1 MAAPTRF
8 EWLYSGKAF
17 FAGMLAFYLALFLQ
31 LPNPYWSFATVYI
44 VSHPLSGATRSK
56 GVYRAIGTAIGAA
69 VALLLVS
76 ALAES
81 PMLLVFALGTWM
93 GVSLYLSLGNNT
105 PSAYAFL
112 LASYTAPLIAIPA
125 ILAPGSIFDI
135 AVARTE
141 EILLGIVCAS
151 VVSTVLF
158 PSRVS
163 PLFHARVASL
173 LKDAGDW
180 TGQRLRHLDRS
191 APPPLR
197 LRLLNDVLALDA
209 LITHL
214 SYDSTRDGQAEEAR
228 QIRMRMTLL
237 LPQVAS
243 LSDALVALD
252 GRADTRDGGLQDVLD
267 ATIAWMHEGTTA
279 SITTGDVLRTRCGA
293 LRLTTAMTTPGAH
306 ALHRHATERLT
317 DVIDLW
323 RDVLLLHTAFTEHRP
338 QPTPLIYRA
347 HTLDHRARHDDLRAR
362 LLAAASPAMAVIAT
376 GWLWLLTDWPGG
388 AGGVVLVA
396 IATAFFA
403 ASDDPAPQVRRFLVW
418 QAISVVTAGTYLF
431 LVLPRITTFMG
442 VVAAMAPFFLVL
454 GAFTGR
460 PSMTTGIVLVT
471 SQTVSA
477 IALQNNAAVGFED
490 FANSATGMMLG
501 LGFALAWTLVTR
513 PLGGDSAAH
522 RLGLANARDLALLAQ
537 PASAPKQVA
546 RATRVLDRTMQWL
559 PRIALATGE
568 SLVRMDAVRDM
579 RLCLALLDLQRI
591 ARGAA
596 TDIDDV
602 LARSRAWLL
611 DCVARRTRIDPP
623 DALLTL
629 IDAAAMHRGDGDGQ
643 LATLLIAYR
652 LALSEPVSPL
662 RISPAL
668 P

>member
-1 MAAPTRF
+1 MGAPTRF

-56 GVYRAIGTAIGAA
+56 GVYRAIGTVIGAA

-93 GVSLYLSLGNNT
+93 GMSLYLSLGNNT

-112 LASYTAPLIAIPA
+112 LASYTAPLIAVPA

-180 TGQRLRHLDRS
+180 VGQRLRHLDRS

-209 LITHL
+209 LTTHL

-243 LSDALVALD
+243 LSDALIALD
-252 GRADTRDGGLQDVLD
+252 GRTGIRDGGLQDVLD
-267 ATIAWMHEGTTA
+267 ATVAWMHEGTA
-279 SITTGDVLRTRCGA
+279 AGVATGNILRTRCGE
-293 LRLTTAMTTPGAH
+293 LPTTH
-306 ALHRHATERLT
+306 ILHRHATERLA
-317 DVIDLW
+317 DLIDLW
-323 RDVLLLHTAFTEHRP
+323 QDVLLLHAAFTEHRP
-338 QPTPLIYRA
+338 QPAALGYRV
-347 HTLDHRARHDDLRAR
+347 HSLDHRARHDDRRVR
-362 LLAAASPAMAVIAT
+362 LLAAASPAMAMIAT

-388 AGGVVLVA
+388 SGGVVLVA

-403 ASDDPAPQVRRFLVW
+403 ASDDPAPQVRRFLAW

-431 LVLPRITTFMG
+431 YVLPQVTTFTG
-442 VVAAMAPFFLVL
+442 VVAVMAPFFLIL

-471 SQTVSA
+471 SQTISA

-490 FANSATGMMLG
+490 FVNSATGMMLG
-501 LGFALAWTLVTR
+501 LSFALAWTLVTR
-513 PLGGDSAAH
+513 PLGGDSAAR

-537 PASAPKQVA
+537 PASAPRQVA

-579 RLCLALLDLQRI
+579 RLCLALLDLQRV

-602 LARSRAWLL
+602 LARSKAWLL
-611 DCVARRTRIDPP
+611 DGVAQRARVDPP
-623 DALLTL
+623 DALLAR
-629 IDAAAMHRGDGDGQ
+629 IDDAATHRLHGDDKV
-643 LATLLIAYR
+643 AALLIAYR
-652 LALSEPVSPL
+652 LALSPPIPSSS
-662 RISPAL
+662 ISPAL

>member
-1 MAAPTRF
+1 MGAPTRF

-56 GVYRAIGTAIGAA
+56 GVYRAIGTVIGAA
-69 VALLLVS
+69 VALLLLS

-93 GVSLYLSLGNNT
+93 GMSLYLSLGNNT

-112 LASYTAPLIAIPA
+112 LASYTAPLIAVPA

-252 GRADTRDGGLQDVLD
+252 GSAGTRDSELQDVLD
-267 ATIAWMHEGTTA
+267 ATVAWMHEGTTA
-279 SITTGDVLRTRCGA
+279 AVTTGGVLRTRCGELLLA
-293 LRLTTAMTTPGAH
+293 TGITSPAAH
-306 ALHRHATERLT
+306 ALHRHATERLA
-317 DVIDLW
+317 DLIDLW
-323 RDVLLLHTAFTEHRP
+323 QDVLLLHTAFTEHRP
-338 QPTPLIYRA
+338 QPAALEYRV
-347 HTLDHRARHDDLRAR
+347 HTLDHHARHDDRRAR
-362 LLAAASPAMAVIAT
+362 LLAAASPAMAMIAT

-388 AGGVVLVA
+388 SGGVVLVA

-431 LVLPRITTFMG
+431 YVLPQITTFTG
-442 VVAAMAPFFLVL
+442 VVAVMAPFFLVL

-471 SQTVSA
+471 SQTISA

-490 FANSATGMMLG
+490 FVNSAAGMMLG

-513 PLGGDSAAH
+513 PLGGDSAAR
-522 RLGLANARDLALLAQ
+522 RLGQANARDLALLAQ

-579 RLCLALLDLQRI
+579 RLCLALLDLQRV
-591 ARGAA
+591 ARGAP

-611 DCVARRTRIDPP
+611 DSVAQRVRIDPP
-623 DALLTL
+623 DTLLKR
-629 IDAAAMHRGDGDGQ
+629 IDDAATQHLNRDDKRV
-643 LATLLIAYR
+643 TLLIAYR
-652 LALSEPVSPL
+652 LALSEPVPPL
-662 RISPAL
+662 PIPPAL